1 MKNLI
6 KSRRGIAIEMA
17 IVAMFIMMA
26 LSIVLVSISASQTR
40 HIQNDLDD
48 FDKKVEVYRVTDL
61 IEEDLNDGT
70 LSSTVKI
77 DDTQIYNINK
87 VEETNVY
94 TVTKDGNTILT
105 FTVGNDGKTITSW
118 RD

>member
-48 FDKKVEVYRVTDL
+48 FNKKVEVYEVLDE
-61 IEEDLNDGT
+61 IE
-70 LSSTVKI
+70 
-77 DDTQIYNINK
+77 NILKTGK
-87 VEETNVY
+87 VEEGPIPRTEYTISFKNNEY
-94 TVTKDGNTILT
+94 TVTKGGETILT

>member
-26 LSIVLVSISASQTR
+26 LSIVLVSISGMQTK
-40 HIQNDLDD
+40 HMQNDLDD
-48 FDKKVEVYRVTDL
+48 FEKKVEVYRVTDL
-61 IEEDLNDGT
+61 IEEDLKDGT

-77 DDTQIYNINK
+77 DDTQIYTINK
-87 VEETNVY
+87 VEEKNVY
-94 TVTKDGNTILT
+94 TVTKGGETILT
-105 FTVGNDGKTITSW
+105 FTIGNNNTITSW